1 VDDDAATLPGTLGE
15 LPGERARATLDP
27 EGDRY
32 ALGSTLGRGGMGEV
46 RLARDMRIDRDVAVK
61 LLRSDQCDASTIARF
76 FREAQVQGRLDHPS
90 VVPVHDLGID
100 RAGVPYFVMKRLTGT
115 TLADVLAN
123 PAMRE
128 KWPRR
133 LLLARLVDV
142 CLAVE
147 FAHTRGVVHRDLKPA
162 NLMLGDFGEA
172 YVLDWGLA
180 RLADDVRDSIR
191 SPSADFGPGKT
202 VAGDILGTPGYMPP
216 EQAQGEEVDARSDVY
231 ALGCILYEV
240 LTGAPA
246 LPSGMAGLHASVANA
261 CVRPSERFSEIPLE
275 LDDACASATAAD
287 RTKRPTARALA
298 ETIQA
303 YLDGDRDLAR
313 RREIA
318 LVHVGRARDALHGS
332 GDESRA
338 LAIREAGRALVLD
351 AANVD
356 AQAVLAQL
364 LLEAPHAIPA
374 EALAAAEVERAAIRQ
389 TSLRWVASG
398 YIVVLVAMIVLFV
411 FVFPVRVVWPVATM
425 IATTALTNSFLLY
438 ATRRQLRTRSP
449 VYMLAILANAAAI
462 ASGGLVTGPLL
473 VLPVFLICTLTA
485 ALSQPFGYSPR
496 AIVLPYVIAMAV
508 PLVGEWVGLLPST
521 YHVEHHALVLTPW
534 AIDLTPGPTIALN
547 LLSIASQAMIASS
560 LMISQSRAQ
569 RQAQD
574 RVHAQSWHLRQLLPR
589 ASLRH
594 RKDVR

>member
-1 VDDDAATLPGTLGE
+1 MTVDDDAATLPGTLGE
-15 LPGERARATLDP
+15 PAGERARATLDP
-27 EGDRY
+27 EAERY
-32 ALGSTLGRGGMGEV
+32 ELGSSLGRGGMGEV
-46 RLARDMRIDRDVAVK
+46 RLARDTRIDRDVAVK

-100 RAGVPYFVMKRLTGT
+100 RAGVPYFVMKRLTGV
-115 TLADVLAN
+115 TLADVLAKSEL
-123 PAMRE
+123 RE

-180 RLADDVRDSIR
+180 RLADDVRDSIK

-231 ALGCILYEV
+231 ALGCILFEV

-261 CVRPSERFSEIPLE
+261 CLRPSERFSEIPLE
-275 LDDACASATAAD
+275 LDDACATATAAD

-303 YLDGDRDLAR
+303 YLDGDRDVAR
-313 RREIA
+313 RRELA
-318 LVHVGRARDALHGS
+318 LVHVGRAREALHAS

-351 AANVD
+351 AANVE
-356 AQAVLAQL
+356 AQAVLAKL
-364 LLEAPHAIPA
+364 LLEAPDAIPA
-374 EALAAAEVERAAIRQ
+374 EALAAAEVERSAIRQ

-398 YIVVLVAMIVLFV
+398 YLGVVVAMIVLFV
-411 FVFPVRVVWPVATM
+411 FVFPVRDARPVAAM
-425 IATTALTNSFLLY
+425 IATTVLTNGLLWY
-438 ATRRQLRTRSP
+438 ATRRPLPTRSP
-449 VYMLAILANAAAI
+449 IYMITILGNAVAL

-473 VLPVFLICTLTA
+473 VLPIFLIGTLTA
-485 ALSQPFGYSPR
+485 ALSQPFGYTAR
-496 AIVLPYVIAMAV
+496 TIVVIYVIAMAV
-508 PLVGEWVGLLPST
+508 PFVSEWVGLTPST
-521 YHVEHHALVLTPW
+521 YQVEHGALVLTPW

-547 LLSIASQAMIASS
+547 LLGIATQAMITSS
-560 LMISQSRAQ
+560 LMIAQSRAQ
-569 RQAQD
+569 RQAQE
-574 RVHAQSWHLRQLLPR
+574 RLHAHSWHLRQLLPR
-589 ASLRH
+589 ARTKS
-594 RKDVR
+594 